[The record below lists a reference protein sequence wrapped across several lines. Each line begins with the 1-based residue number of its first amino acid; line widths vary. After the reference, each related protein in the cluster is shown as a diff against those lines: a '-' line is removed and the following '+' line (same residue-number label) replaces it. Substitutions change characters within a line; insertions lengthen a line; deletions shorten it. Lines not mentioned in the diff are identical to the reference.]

1 MDETDEVLMLAVR
14 EGDITKLGMLFDRHH
29 AVLYDY
35 LIRMTRS
42 RTTAEDLVQE
52 VFLRILK
59 YRRTFHANSSFI
71 GWMFRIARNARIDL
85 CRSRPIE
92 TSVPDPALEIE
103 SGAVPML
110 DEITRQQETALLE
123 RAMLE
128 LAEEKREVLVL
139 SRYRE
144 MKYEDIAELLGCEV
158 NTVKTRVHR
167 ALKELREI
175 FLKFSSEKE
184 SWNAKKSETTF
195 RTM

>member
-1 MDETDEVLMLAVR
+1 M
-14 EGDITKLGMLFDRHH
+14 
-29 AVLYDY
+29 
-35 LIRMTRS
+35 
-42 RTTAEDLVQE
+42 
-52 VFLRILK
+52 
-59 YRRTFHANSSFI
+59 
-71 GWMFRIARNARIDL
+71 
-85 CRSRPIE
+85 
-92 TSVPDPALEIE
+92 ALDIE
-103 SGAVPML
+103 SEAMPL
-110 DEITRQQETALLE
+110 IDRLTRQQETALLE